1 MELDKDDRLMSLL
14 DGFLQRNS
22 DGDDSGDVELLKMP
36 ADYVEAYVKDLPD
49 SPETPVESVIRS
61 KTETLL
67 DAFIKSSA
75 HGPVISGMDMTADAD
90 TVESDNTDFSEQY
103 GVDDEFYTETLA
115 RIYLK
120 QHRYDKAL
128 EIIRSLYLNFPNK
141 SIYFADQIRYLE
153 KLVRINQKSE

>member
-1 MELDKDDRLMSLL
+1 MGQSKDERMMSLL
-14 DGFLQRNS
+14 DSFLEGRGENAN
-22 DGDDSGDVELLKMP
+22 DVPELGAVP
-36 ADYVEAYVKDLPD
+36 VDYVEAYLA
-49 SPETPVESVIRS
+49 TPSGQESQADKTIHS
-61 KTETLL
+61 KTEQLL
-67 DAFIKSSA
+67 DAFLSSDYVKPSFA
-75 HGPVISGMDMTADAD
+75 PAPDNAQESVAMDETDDDVEPLDDAY
-90 TVESDNTDFSEQY
+90 F
-103 GVDDEFYTETLA
+103 TETLA